1 MGLRNKR
8 PHNMVY
14 SVKRKGVYSGG
25 KLAHA
30 IKHYKHLQ
38 KRIAVE
44 GETLWLQNAMKI
56 VLAKF
61 KKYSINVNK
70 I

>member
-1 MGLRNKR
+1 MWLRNKR

-14 SVKRKGVYSGG
+14 SVNRKWPRPGG

-30 IKHYKHLQ
+30 IKHYKKLQ
-38 KRIAVE
+38 SRIAIE
-44 GETLWLQNAMKI
+44 GETLWIKNALAI

-61 KKYSINVNK
+61 KKYSVNIAK

>member
-1 MGLRNKR
+1 
-8 PHNMVY
+8 
-14 SVKRKGVYSGG
+14 VYSGG

-30 IKHYKHLQ
+30 IKHYKALL
-38 KRIAVE
+38 KRIEIE
-44 GETLWLQNAMKI
+44 GETLWIKNAMTI

-61 KKYSINVNK
+61 KKYSINIAK

>member
-1 MGLRNKR
+1 MWLRNKR

-14 SVKRKGVYSGG
+14 SVNRKWAKSGS
-25 KLAHA
+25 KLSNA
-30 IKHYKHLQ
+30 IAHYKQLQ

-44 GETLWLQNAMKI
+44 GETLWLKNAMKI

-61 KKYSINVNK
+61 KKYSVNIAK